1 MNRRKQIALMVLG
14 ISVAVLIVVE
24 INDHFYSLMFFAEP
38 AVPMAHHAVCRSLV
52 MYKPF
57 WREKVYA
64 VNMTQPGDWLNYYYA
79 GDQDQIKATVQACQ
93 KMREK
98 KQRDLY
104 Y

>member
-1 MNRRKQIALMVLG
+1 MTKRQKIALMVLG
-14 ISVAVLIVVE
+14 LCVVVLVALE
-24 INDHFYSLMFFAEP
+24 INDHFYSLMLFAEP
-38 AVPMAHHAVCRSLV
+38 AVPQAYSVTCKNLV

-79 GDQDQIKATVQACQ
+79 GDQKKLKKTVQACHKLQ
-93 KMREK
+93 EK
-98 KQRDLY
+98 KQRRLY